1 MAMDQMYVERLEQIR
16 EILEE
21 IQLLR
26 DDLADLITDPAASL
40 EKLETIRSTL
50 EEIQL
55 AQDDLDG

>member
-1 MAMDQMYVERLEQIR
+1 MVMDQMYVERLEQIR

-26 DDLADLITDPAASL
+26 DDLGDLIKEPAASL

-55 AQDDLDG
+55 AQEDLDG